1 MKLSEIL
8 LIYMIGRIFAAKT
21 TSSLLGRFSTRFKSL
36 FMGICDHSSRSS
48 FVTSDS
54 DVGQDVVS
62 QVGCQLEDG
71 DDFCC
76 KLDET
81 VSPRGEIDD
90 CSRL

>member
-54 DVGQDVVS
+54 DVVS

-71 DDFCC
+71 DGFCC